1 MYWDY
6 YLMGI
11 ILLPAIILAIYAQA
25 KVSST
30 YAKYSKVLS
39 KNGMTG
45 AQVARLL
52 LDCADLKNIKITQI
66 GGNLTDHYNPQKQIV
81 ALSAWHNDS
90 TSVAALGVAAHEVGH
105 AIQEK
110 NGYVPYKI
118 RKFIIPVTNFLSSML
133 WPLVVIGLIFNFAAI
148 PGSIVGD
155 VLLWSGVT
163 VFGLATLVD
172 LVTLPVE
179 FNASKRAINTLYKT
193 EILDP
198 SETAGAKKVLNAAA
212 LTYVAALLN
221 SLLNLLR
228 FVLVFLMNAKRDE

>member
-6 YLMGI
+6 YIMGI
-11 ILLPAIILAIYAQA
+11 ILLPAIILAAYAQT

-39 KNGMTG
+39 KSGMSG
-45 AQVARLL
+45 SQVARLL
-52 LDCADLKNIKITQI
+52 LDCADLKNIRITQVS
-66 GGNLTDHYNPQKQIV
+66 GSLTDHFDPKKQII
-81 ALSAWHNDS
+81 ALSTSVHDS

-110 NGYVPYKI
+110 DGYLPYKI
-118 RKFIIPVTNFLSSML
+118 RRFIIPVTNFLSTML
-133 WPLVVIGLIFNFAAI
+133 WPLVILGLVFNFAAV
-148 PGSIVGD
+148 PGSIIGD
-155 VLLWSGVT
+155 IFLWSGVI
-163 VFGLATLVD
+163 VFGFATLVD

-198 SETAGAKKVLNAAA
+198 SETAGAKKVLSAAA

-221 SLLNLLR
+221 SILNLLR
-228 FVLVFLMNAKRDE
+228 FVLVFLMNAKRDD